1 MAKETY
7 QTIQAQIKRLQDK
20 ADTLRAKQ
28 RQPIIASIVRSLE
41 EYSITLDEIKAA
53 QTKGVSARK
62 SPGRPAGKTSTAA
75 AAKPARQVAPK
86 YRHPETGDTWTGR
99 GKAPRW
105 LAAAEAD
112 GASRDSFLIK

>member
-7 QTIQAQIKRLQDK
+7 QAIQAQIKRLQDK

-28 RQPIIASIVRSLE
+28 RQPIIASIVRSLD

-62 SPGRPAGKTSTAA
+62 SPGRPAGKTAA
-75 AAKPARQVAPK
+75 APKPARQVAPK
-86 YRHPETGDTWTGR
+86 YRHPDTGDTWTGR

-105 LAAAEAD
+105 LAAAEAQ
-112 GASRDSFLIK
+112 GATRDSFLIR

>member
-20 ADTLRAKQ
+20 ADSLRAKQ
-28 RQPIIASIVRSLE
+28 RQPIIAQIVRSLE

-62 SPGRPAGKTSTAA
+62 SPGRPAGKPVA

-105 LAAAEAD
+105 LAAAEAK
-112 GASRDSFLIK
+112 GETRDSFLIK

>member
-7 QTIQAQIKRLQDK
+7 QAIQAQIKRLQDK

-28 RQPIIASIVRSLE
+28 RQPIIASIVRSLD

-62 SPGRPAGKTSTAA
+62 SPGRPAGKAA
-75 AAKPARQVAPK
+75 AAPKPARQVAPK
-86 YRHPETGDTWTGR
+86 YRHPDTGDTWTGR

-105 LAAAEAD
+105 LAAAEAQ
-112 GASRDSFLIK
+112 GATRESFLIK